1 MAKKGSERGRAAK
14 KAKPSRARTSVKK
27 SAGVKKTAGKVTTP
41 SAVAEQASRIVK
53 EAAAKQRI
61 VVSLT
66 EEQFEELARNLRPEG
81 NGTFDPRKP
90 FQIEFEAGTRV
101 KSRLPVAS
109 CAFWSDSCCV

>member
-1 MAKKGSERGRAAK
+1 MAKKGSGRGRAAK
-14 KAKPSRARTSVKK
+14 KAKPARARTSAKK
-27 SAGVKKTAGKVTTP
+27 MASKVTTP

-61 VVSLT
+61 VISLT
-66 EEQFEELARNLRPEG
+66 EEQFEELARNLRPDG
-81 NGTFDPRKP
+81 NGTFDPRRP
-90 FQIEFEAGTRV
+90 FQIDFEAGTRV